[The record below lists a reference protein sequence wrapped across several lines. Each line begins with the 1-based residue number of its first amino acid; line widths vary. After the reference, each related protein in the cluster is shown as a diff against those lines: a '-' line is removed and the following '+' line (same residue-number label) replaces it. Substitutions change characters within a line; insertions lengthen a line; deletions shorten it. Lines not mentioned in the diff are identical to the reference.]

1 MSFIFS
7 VVFCIC
13 FSFISVLIFIIS
25 VLLLYLGF
33 VCSLGALG
41 VALGIRLGCLFEIFW
56 FPNIRLYCYKRD
68 TDVKNR
74 LLDSVGEGQ
83 GGMI

>member
-41 VALGIRLGCLFEIFW
+41 VALGVRLGCLFEIF
-56 FPNIRLYCYKRD
+56 L
-68 TDVKNR
+68 V
-74 LLDSVGEGQ
+74 S
-83 GGMI
+83 